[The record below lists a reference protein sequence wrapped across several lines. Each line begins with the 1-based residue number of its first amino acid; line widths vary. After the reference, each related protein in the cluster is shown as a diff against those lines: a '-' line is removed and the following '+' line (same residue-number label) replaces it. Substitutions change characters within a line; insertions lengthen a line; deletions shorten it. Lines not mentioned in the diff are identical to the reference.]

1 MQLPAALARGLARV
15 EDGVLA
21 TLGLGLLV
29 MAAAQLLFRVVGGG
43 PQWLDPLMRSTT
55 FWLALAGALVA
66 TREGRQLHIDAL
78 SARLS
83 GLLGRAARVL
93 VALFTASVCAL
104 LAHAGWTLA
113 VLEREGGSEAFAG
126 IPSWWLLAA
135 LPVVFALM
143 ALHALVHVLRPPRP
157 HHEGERAEPSA

>member
-1 MQLPAALARGLARV
+1 MRLPAAVARGLARV
-15 EDGVLA
+15 EDGLLA
-21 TLGLGLLV
+21 TLGLGLLA
-29 MAAAQLLFRVVGGG
+29 MAAAQLLFRVLGGG

-83 GLLGRAARVL
+83 GWLGQAARVL
-93 VALFTASVCAL
+93 VSLFTASVCAL
-104 LAHAGWTLA
+104 LAHASYTLA

-126 IPSWWLLAA
+126 IPSWYLLAA

-143 ALHALVHVLRPPRP
+143 TLHALAHLVQPPRP
-157 HHEGERAEPSA
+157 HHEGERSEPGA